1 MKFGDRLRQGREA
14 RGVTF
19 DAILKETRIARRYLD
34 ALERSDLEALPGGAF
49 NRGYIRSYAKFVGF
63 DPLPILE
70 AYAAAERMLGG
81 TAEGEDRVL
90 PGLPLQARRRG
101 GPERGWPITPTALA
115 RALLVLAILVVGIW
129 LLLPDRSEDE
139 LGGQAISQPPE
150 PTEPGSPAE
159 LRSPVVD
166 VPATGPASPET
177 AQEELDQS
185 ADASELDSSR
195 LTVADAGLG
204 TRVVEHALTGHAN
217 RFAEGTRVFFWNR
230 VMNGGEGMVLRHV
243 WKLGDETVMNSEL
256 VIGGPHWRTYSS
268 YTLPPGS
275 TGNWTVAAIGPDGR
289 VLSRKE
295 FVCFDSP
302 DLETGVWPS
311 RLPDPAD

>member
-14 RGVTF
+14 RGVTL
-19 DAILKETRIARRYLD
+19 DAVFKETRIARRYLD
-34 ALERSDLEALPGGAF
+34 ALERSNLEALPGGAF
-49 NRGYIRSYAKFVGF
+49 NRGFIRSYAKFVGF
-63 DPLPILE
+63 DPLPILD

-81 TAEGEDRVL
+81 TAENEDRVL
-90 PGLPLQARRRG
+90 PGLPLQAERRG
-101 GPERGWPITPTALA
+101 GPERGWPITPTTLA
-115 RALLVLAILVVGIW
+115 RALLVLAIMVGGIW
-129 LLLPDRSEDE
+129 LLLPETSEDE
-139 LGGQAISQPPE
+139 PGRQAISRPPE
-150 PTEPGSPAE
+150 PTEPDSPAE
-159 LRSPVVD
+159 LRSPVVE
-166 VPATGPASPET
+166 VPTAEPASPET
-177 AQEELDQS
+177 AQEELEQS
-185 ADASELDSSR
+185 ADASELDSSQ

-204 TRVVEHALTGHAN
+204 TRVVEHALTGHGD

-243 WKLGDETVMNSEL
+243 WKLGDEMVMNSEL

-268 YTLPPGS
+268 YTLPLGA

-302 DLETGVWPS
+302 DLETGDWRGRLARS
-311 RLPDPAD
+311 R